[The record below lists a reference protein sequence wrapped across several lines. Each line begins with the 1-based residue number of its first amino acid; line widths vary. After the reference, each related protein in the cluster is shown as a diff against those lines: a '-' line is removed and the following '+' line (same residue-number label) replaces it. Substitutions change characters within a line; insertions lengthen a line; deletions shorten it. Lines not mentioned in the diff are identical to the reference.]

1 MYYLLIFEEF
11 FYLVFLHIL
20 ILPNQSGLSLKEK
33 VKKNFEKK
41 KQKETLFL
49 NIWQI
54 TVDLNML
61 GRVGS

>member
-11 FYLVFLHIL
+11 FLLGFFTYSNIAKSKWSLSQGKSYKRIL
-20 ILPNQSGLSLKEK
+20 
-33 VKKNFEKK
+33 KK

>member
-11 FYLVFLHIL
+11 FFYLVLLHSIL

-41 KQKETLFL
+41 SKKKLYF
-49 NIWQI
+49 
-54 TVDLNML
+54 
-61 GRVGS
+61 

>member
-41 KQKETLFL
+41 SKKKLYF
-49 NIWQI
+49 
-54 TVDLNML
+54 
-61 GRVGS
+61 